1 MEAILATDI
10 LGGISKNGIIPW
22 KSKED
27 MNFFYNKTVNNVVVM
42 GRKTYYSLP
51 DKYRPLKNRLNIV
64 LTSDRDKYLDEEYRY
79 NNVLFISDINLIYN
93 IKSIITYKYPFIN
106 KDPIIYIIGGKNIYE
121 KFIDKCNIVWLS
133 IINKDYECD
142 LFFKYSFENY
152 TTNII
157 LNNNDLIILQKTKL

>member
-93 IKSIITYKYPFIN
+93 LVFCKIIKSLLFKIIF
-106 KDPIIYIIGGKNIYE
+106 
-121 KFIDKCNIVWLS
+121 VV
-133 IINKDYECD
+133 
-142 LFFKYSFENY
+142 
-152 TTNII
+152 
-157 LNNNDLIILQKTKL
+157 